1 MNSNIYTYRQN
12 PLYERSFLIFK
23 ADAPVGDYTIL
34 DEEEDRTLAEKKM
47 MNLIRRMNGS
57 SDLIPLGEIT
67 KSRLLFH
74 RKPKLDPHDR
84 TEVVF
89 YTYNGKGVSKEN
101 AILTIEGELQ

>member
-74 RKPKLDPHDR
+74 RKPKQYPHDR

-101 AILTIEGELQ
+101 AILTIEGDLQ